1 MKTPVEAL
9 MTYEPAT
16 TATAAN
22 DAAFSATLLLPEREP
37 RVQGPGWDAY
47 EVWRTRI
54 KARDRGDR
62 STG

>member
-9 MTYEPAT
+9 MTYEPR

-22 DAAFSATLLLPEREP
+22 DEAFATALLMPEREACA
-37 RVQGPGWDAY
+37 QGLGWDAY

-54 KARDRGDR
+54 KARDRGDPPTR
-62 STG
+62 

>member
-9 MTYEPAT
+9 TTYEPTT

-22 DAAFSATLLLPEREP
+22 DETFAAALLLPEREP
-37 RVQGPGWDAY
+37 RAQGLGWDAY